1 MSLTDLKAALI
12 QEYQIY
18 LEAQIHWISCV
29 AITNDNKYVFYVSS
43 DHILRTWSIEDNLQT
58 RFFQCDYHASELI
71 ITNDDK
77 LIILASN
84 NIIVLNLQHRIQ
96 EFCLVCPD
104 QHRVYILTLT
114 NDNNHIISATCEGFI
129 KLWNF
134 HNRVQEAEL
143 HDGSDSYCYEFIL
156 APTKDDKYLLKATK
170 KSIVIWN
177 LQTKNREGILTSDQP
192 VSRMLTID
200 SILNISTDSS
210 GFITASICRRNIQI
224 ALLRGDTKSVD
235 FLPILVH
242 TPIIS
247 LGEDQNTRIRSILLE
262 IKGGLVDKQNNNECI
277 DELVIADKK
286 YVISACGQYI
296 CKSGIKDKTD
306 KTALYSSTDAI
317 TKYLIS
323 KDGNYV
329 VTLTG
334 QKRHMKIWNIN
345 EKKLKCALQAIL
357 KKSQAQ

>member
-1 MSLTDLKAALI
+1 M
-12 QEYQIY
+12 
-18 LEAQIHWISCV
+18 
-29 AITNDNKYVFYVSS
+29 
-43 DHILRTWSIEDNLQT
+43 
-58 RFFQCDYHASELI
+58 
-71 ITNDDK
+71 
-77 LIILASN
+77 
-84 NIIVLNLQHRIQ
+84 
-96 EFCLVCPD
+96 
-104 QHRVYILTLT
+104 
-114 NDNNHIISATCEGFI
+114 
-129 KLWNF
+129 
-134 HNRVQEAEL
+134 
-143 HDGSDSYCYEFIL
+143 
-156 APTKDDKYLLKATK
+156 
-170 KSIVIWN
+170 IWN